1 MSSSYPIIYFLKCLL
16 KRFSIFLMTLRF
28 CSNKSRLVSL
38 IFIKTIVPL
47 LYIFICVPIDLFKEV
62 VIIARIYLCLC
73 RLRNPKIAAI
83 LYQIWDLAKLCQRVL
98 ILLFLCFLSFVSL
111 QNFLFIAI
119 IFSFHAL
126 TYC

>member
-38 IFIKTIVPL
+38 IFIKAIVPL
-47 LYIFICVPIDLFKEV
+47 LYIFIYVPIDLFKEV
-62 VIIARIYLCLC
+62 VIMAWIYLCLC

-119 IFSFHAL
+119 IFSFHAF